1 MANPSVGRQKSCY
14 ACARSKARCDLG
26 YPSCE
31 RCRKRQIACVYAP
44 HTGNPNARR
53 AREQEL
59 HQINTQ
65 STRDTY
71 RSPYPVSNVPVVS
84 TNLTGPAFRPL
95 NQLVSWNNMPNVG
108 LNVQSSQNVTDTSG
122 DESDGNVTTDSLET
136 KLASNGW
143 DSSTG
148 IGSHMAPSSAP
159 STHAPQGAF
168 SYGVGP
174 TQWNSYGQPSVL
186 ASQPADTRSS
196 YPDKQRT
203 TSPILGTMF
212 QASSTPGLG
221 ELVLPLAS
229 QPSQSQSQPQ
239 ASSLPDELMTTTT
252 SKMEPPSI
260 SFGVNNLASCNEHEP
275 RRKSTT
281 ELTQICTSNL
291 SAPNTMTASCT
302 PTRLIN
308 MSLFSPAHFGIPLG
322 TNELSMW
329 LDEPVAPSPMYETGA
344 CTGWTGLISAIDTG
358 RTPTANS
365 IRMGMIKGPRQE
377 DETNAPRSSAS
388 TPALISS
395 VDWWAHDYGAQRRFH
410 RFTLMSLPA
419 TSMIRPDDFRSTLS
433 ASVSSR
439 FLTYCSFLC
448 LRDPGAPQPPFMH
461 RYMLLSQRDKLPAS
475 LSIARSALSALAM
488 RLPTSEEWAWRQ
500 VGVELGVLVDQA
512 TNLVRQYRPGQAEA
526 TPLEKQLWF
535 QQATSWD
542 GCWECLSLLQAMWCY
557 TVVGS
562 FSDSMDRAQ
571 NTHTF
576 CSAQNVWDPSL
587 LDTAVETLEQ
597 LMCILATIGMTLQAQ
612 MWKYNSTSNKP
623 GQDDTFDFLWWGL
636 CDSIRRSV
644 LATHALLVLWRYTRF
659 SSLSSRD
666 SLPSLGM
673 PLISKGFTHAA
684 WKNVM
689 TLELPAVAATFEADN
704 VTQWRHM
711 QSKTQCEADQPPLN
725 LASFMQYRPLPPNK
739 EKSAIPF
746 SLTSYF
752 HQHDEFTNICLSAL
766 FGLSETC

>member
-59 HQINTQ
+59 HQIHTRP
-65 STRDTY
+65 TRDTY
-71 RSPYPVSNVPVVS
+71 GTPYPVSNVPVMG
-84 TNLTGPAFRPL
+84 TNLSESAFRPL
-95 NQLVSWNNMPNVG
+95 NQLMPWSNMSNVSLNMR
-108 LNVQSSQNVTDTSG
+108 SSQNVTDTSG
-122 DESDGNVTTDSLET
+122 DESDGNITTDSLET
-136 KLASNGW
+136 KLASNRW
-143 DSSTG
+143 DSSAGVGPHVAT
-148 IGSHMAPSSAP
+148 SSAP
-159 STHAPQGAF
+159 STHAAQGAF
-168 SYGVGP
+168 PYGVGP
-174 TQWNSYGQPSVL
+174 SPWNSY
-186 ASQPADTRSS
+186 SQPPVLSSQAADARSS
-196 YPDKQRT
+196 YPDKHRA
-203 TSPILGTMF
+203 TSPVLGNMF
-212 QASSTPGLG
+212 QASSNTGLG

-229 QPSQSQSQPQ
+229 QSSQSQSQPL
-239 ASSLPDELMTTTT
+239 ASSSLPDGLMSAAT

-260 SFGVNNLASCNEHEP
+260 SFGASNLTSNNEREP

-291 SAPNTMTASCT
+291 SVPNNMTSSCT

-308 MSLFSPAHFGIPLG
+308 MSLFSPAHFGSLFG
-322 TNELSMW
+322 SNELSMW

-365 IRMGMIKGPRQE
+365 TRMGLIKGPRQE
-377 DETNAPRSSAS
+377 EEANAQRSSAS
-388 TPALISS
+388 APALISS

-410 RFTLMSLPA
+410 RYTLMSLPA
-419 TSMIRPDDFRSTLS
+419 ASMIRSDDCRSTLS

-512 TNLVRQYRPGQAEA
+512 SSLVRQYRPGQAEA

-571 NTHTF
+571 KTPTF
-576 CSAQNVWDPSL
+576 CSAQNVWDPGL
-587 LDTAVETLEQ
+587 LDTAVEMLEQ
-597 LMCILATIGMTLQAQ
+597 LMCILATIGVTLQAQ
-612 MWKYNSTSNKP
+612 MWKSNVTSNKP
-623 GQDDTFDFLWWGL
+623 GQGDTFEFLWWGL
-636 CDSIRRSV
+636 CDSIRRTV
-644 LATHALLVLWRYTRF
+644 LATHALLVLWQYTRS
-659 SSLSSRD
+659 SSLGSQGA
-666 SLPSLGM
+666 LPSLGI
-673 PLISKGFTHAA
+673 PLISRGFSYAA

-689 TLELPAVAATFEADN
+689 TLELPAVAAVFEADN
-704 VTQWRHM
+704 VTQWRQMH
-711 QSKTQCEADQPPLN
+711 SKNQWRADQPPLN
-725 LASFMQYRPLPPNK
+725 LATFMQYRPLPSK
-739 EKSAIPF
+739 ENSDIPF
-746 SLTSYF
+746 SITSYF
-752 HQHDEFTNICLSAL
+752 HQHDEFTNICMSTL
-766 FGLSETC
+766 FGLTESC